1 MNEQRTQAYL
11 NLINQLLSCNNS
23 DEPRILQE
31 NRELLDE
38 GLVQVMVAVAQCLG
52 DVILIIVL
60 PKFLLRTG

>member
-1 MNEQRTQAYL
+1 MSEQRAQTYL
-11 NLINQLLSCNNS
+11 NLINQLLSCNDG
-23 DEPRILQE
+23 DEPRIVQK
-31 NRELLDE
+31 NQELLDE

>member
-11 NLINQLLSCNNS
+11 NLINQLLSCNDG

>member
-1 MNEQRTQAYL
+1 MNEQRAQASL
-11 NLINQLLSCNNS
+11 NLINQLLSCNDG
-23 DEPRILQE
+23 DEPRIVQK
-31 NRELLDE
+31 NQELLDE